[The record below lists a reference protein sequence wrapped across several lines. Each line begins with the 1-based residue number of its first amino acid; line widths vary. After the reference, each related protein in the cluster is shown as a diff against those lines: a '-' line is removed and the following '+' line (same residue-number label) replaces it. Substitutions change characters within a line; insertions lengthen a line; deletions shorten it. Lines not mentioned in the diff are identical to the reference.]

1 MILNDLS
8 FEKIETMLGQ
18 LKGQV
23 TPVRQKIANIKTIKC
38 GYKTDNTVPEV
49 TDEWEAFP
57 DGGRW
62 GIDPEEHRWFYS
74 KIKIPENLK
83 GEDVELY
90 IASTAPN
97 GSNWDPQYMAY
108 IDGEFVRGIDSNHR
122 YLKID
127 SSKPEHD
134 IHVYA
139 YSVPAGVW
147 CEFHFELCVFQRDV
161 EELYY
166 NIAVPFEALKVLDK
180 NSMEY
185 NQIKTSLRRALCL
198 VDWRY
203 PGEASFV
210 ESVKKANEFMEKEF
224 YGKVCGENGKIAS
237 CIGHT
242 HIDVAWRWTY
252 AQTREKTQRTF
263 SSVVELMKKYPE
275 YKFMSSQPQLF
286 AFLKEDAPKLYED
299 VKELIKQGRFEVE
312 GGMWLEADCNLMSG
326 ESFVRQF
333 LHGKRFFK
341 EEFDKD
347 NSMLWLPDVFGY
359 SAAMPQILQKCGIN
373 KFVTSKISWNEFNRM
388 PHDNFNWYG
397 IDGTSVFATFLT
409 ARKASRGLDGF
420 GSSYTPMLN
429 ADWVKGSYDRYEPKE
444 LNSNSIVTFGHGDGG
459 GGPTDENLESYSRL
473 KHGLP
478 GIPKVQMEFAGE
490 YVERMRQKLENDP
503 KLPKWVGELYLEFHR
518 GTYTSVAKNKKNNRK
533 SEFLYQNA
541 EAAAYMA
548 KVLTGF
554 DYDKEKL
561 NSGWRLIL
569 LNQFHDIL
577 PGSSIASVYDKCD
590 EDYAI
595 VKQKGDDVLDSA
607 RKAIASNIK
616 TDGGLV
622 VFNPNSF
629 VTSSAI
635 PYNGEMVYVENVPA
649 KGYKVVKPEKSK
661 AEYKLN
667 GKTIETKFYIVE
679 FNDDYSI
686 SRIFDK
692 ANSREVLRENGRANV
707 IQAYEDYPYQY
718 DAWEISNYYEDTMYE
733 INSVEDVKFFDE
745 GECFGFEIKRKFLES
760 DFCQKI
766 CFYNHSPRIDFVT
779 VSDWKQEHYMVKAAF
794 DVDVNTDKA
803 TYEIQ
808 FGNLQRSTHQNTSW
822 DAAKFEVC
830 AHKFMD
836 MAEYGYGVSLMNDC
850 KYGHSVKD
858 GTMKLSL
865 FKCATHPD
873 PNADKIVHSF
883 TYSLYPHAGDFREAG
898 TVQMAYELNNP
909 LAVVEV
915 NKQDGTLPE
924 EYSFVKCNADNFI
937 VETLKMAEDGDSL
950 ILRGYEA
957 YNKLTQVELD
967 FGFPVKSAKLCD
979 MMENDIGDVELD
991 LNKVRFTAKPF
1002 EIVTL
1007 KIN

>member
-1 MILNDLS
+1 MILCDLS
-8 FEKIETMLGQ
+8 VEKIKTMLEQLHGQ
-18 LKGQV
+18 I
-23 TPVRQKIANIKTIKC
+23 TPVRKKITDIKTKKC
-38 GYKTDNTVPEV
+38 GYKTDNSVP
-49 TDEWEAFP
+49 TDMDSWASFGEYE
-57 DGGRW
+57 RW
-62 GIDPEEHRWFYS
+62 GTDPEEHRWFYT
-74 KIKIPENLK
+74 KLEIPQELMGK
-83 GEDVELY
+83 DLELY
-90 IASTAPN
+90 IASTTPQ
-97 GSNWDPQYMAY
+97 GRHWEPQYLVY
-108 IDGEFVRGIDSNHR
+108 VDGKPVRGMDCNHR
-122 YLKID
+122 YLKLD
-127 SSKPEHD
+127 STKAQQD

-139 YSVPAGVW
+139 YSTPAGEL
-147 CEFHFELCVFQRDV
+147 CEFHCELCLFQRDV
-161 EELYY
+161 ERFYY
-166 NIAVPFEALKVLDK
+166 NIKVPFDAMKVLEE
-180 NSMEY
+180 NSLEY
-185 NQIKTSLRRALCL
+185 NTIKPFLRQALCL

-203 PGEASFV
+203 PGEKSFV
-210 ESVKKANEFMEKEF
+210 DSIVKANEYMENEF
-224 YGKVCGENGKIAS
+224 YAKVCGDNGMLAS

-286 AFLKEDAPKLYED
+286 AFLKEDAPELYAQ

-373 KFVTSKISWNEFNRM
+373 KFVTSKIGWNEFNRM

-397 IDGTSVFATFLT
+397 IDGTSVFTSFLT
-409 ARKASRGLDGF
+409 AKRAEDRDRFIST
-420 GSSYTPMLN
+420 YTPMLEPSYIR
-429 ADWVKGSYDRYEPKE
+429 GSYDRYEPKE
-444 LNSNSIVTFGHGDGG
+444 LNNNSVVTFGHGDGG
-459 GGPTDENLESYSRL
+459 GGPTDENIENYRRL
-473 KHGLP
+473 KHGVP
-478 GIPKVQMEFAGE
+478 GIPKTQMEFAGE

-541 EAAAYMA
+541 EASAYMA
-548 KVLTGF
+548 NKLTGYK
-554 DYDKEKL
+554 YDKEKL
-561 NSGWRLIL
+561 NDGWRIIL

-577 PGSSIASVYDKCD
+577 PGSSIGPVYDKCD

-595 VKQKGDDVLDSA
+595 VMDKGNSVLDGA
-607 RKAIASNIK
+607 RASIVSNIK

-629 VTSSAI
+629 DVSSEI
-635 PYNGEMVYVENVPA
+635 DVDGKKVYVENIPA
-649 KGYKVVKPEKSK
+649 KGYKVVKPEISK
-661 AEYKLN
+661 AEYSLN
-667 GKTIETKFYIVE
+667 GKILETKYYIIE
-679 FNDDYSI
+679 FADDYSI

-692 ANSREVLRENGRANV
+692 ANNREVLREGGRANV
-707 IQAYEDYPYQY
+707 IQAFEDYPYQY

-733 INSVEDVKFFDE
+733 ISDVADAEFFDE
-745 GECFGFEIKRKFLES
+745 GECFGFYVKRKFLES

-794 DVDVNTDKA
+794 DVNVNTDKA

-808 FGNLQRSTHQNTSW
+808 FGHVSRSTHQNTSW

-836 MAEYGYGVSLMNDC
+836 MGEYDYGVSLMNDC
-850 KYGHSVKD
+850 KYGHNVKD

-873 PNADKIVHSF
+873 PDADKIVHSF
-883 TYSLYPHAGDFREAG
+883 TYSLYPHSGDFRQAG

-909 LAVVEV
+909 LVAVPVE
-915 NKQDGTLPE
+915 KQDGTLPQ
-924 EYSFVKCNADNFI
+924 EYSFVRSNADNFI
-937 VETLKMAEDGDSL
+937 VETLKMAEDSDSL
-950 ILRGYEA
+950 IVRGYEA
-957 YNKLTQVELD
+957 YNKRTCVELD
-967 FGFPVKSAKLCD
+967 FGFEVKSAKLCD
-979 MMENDIGDVELD
+979 MMENEIGDVELCG
-991 LNKVRFTAKPF
+991 NKVKFTAKPF
-1002 EIVTL
+1002 EIVTI

>member
-8 FEKIETMLGQ
+8 KEKIGIMLEHLHEQ
-18 LKGQV
+18 MI
-23 TPVRQKIANIKTIKC
+23 PVREHIKDIKTKKC
-38 GYKTDNTVPEV
+38 DYKTDNVVP
-49 TDEWEAFP
+49 TDIESWDTFAFNE
-57 DGGRW
+57 RW
-62 GIDPEEHRWFYS
+62 GTDPEEHRWFY
-74 KIKIPENLK
+74 INLNIPQELLGK
-83 GEDVELY
+83 DLELY
-90 IASTAPN
+90 IASTTPRAKH
-97 GSNWDPQYMAY
+97 WDPQYLVY
-108 IDGEFVRGIDSNHR
+108 VDGKLIRGMDCNHR
-122 YLKID
+122 YLKLD
-127 SSKPEHD
+127 STKAQQD
-134 IHVYA
+134 IYVYA
-139 YSVPAGVW
+139 YSVPHGVL
-147 CEFHFELCVFQRDV
+147 CEFHCDLCLFERDV
-161 EELYY
+161 ERLYY
-166 NIAVPFEALKVLDK
+166 NIKIPFDAMNVLDS
-180 NSMEY
+180 NSLEH
-185 NQIKTSLRRALCL
+185 NTIKPFLRKALCL
-198 VDWRY
+198 VDWRH
-203 PGEASFV
+203 PGKESFI
-210 ESVKKANEFMEKEF
+210 ESVKKANKYLEEEF
-224 YGKVCGENGKIAS
+224 YSKVCSDNGMLTS

-263 SSVVELMKKYPE
+263 SSVVEMMKKYPE

-286 AFLKEDAPKLYED
+286 AFLKEDAPELYAE
-299 VKELIKQGRFEVE
+299 VKELVKQGRFEVE

-347 NSMLWLPDVFGY
+347 NTMLWLPDVFGY

-409 ARKASRGLDGF
+409 AREVESTDSF
-420 GSSYTPMLN
+420 GATYTPMLTPSY
-429 ADWVKGSYDRYEPKE
+429 ARGSYDRYEPKE
-444 LNSNSIVTFGHGDGG
+444 LNNNSILTFGHGDGG
-459 GGPTDENLESYSRL
+459 GGPTDENLESYRRL
-473 KHGLP
+473 KHGIP
-478 GIPKVQMEFAGE
+478 GIPKTQMEFAGE

-503 KLPKWVGELYLEFHR
+503 KLPKWIGELYLEFHR

-541 EAAAYMA
+541 ETAAYVA
-548 KVLTGF
+548 KTLTGF

-561 NSGWRLIL
+561 NSGWKLIL

-577 PGSSIASVYDKCD
+577 PGSSISSVYDKCD

-595 VKQKGDDVLDSA
+595 VMEKGNSVLDGA
-607 RKAIASNIK
+607 RTAIVNNIK

-629 VTSSAI
+629 ACSSTVDYEGEAI
-635 PYNGEMVYVENVPA
+635 YVENVPA
-649 KGYKVVKPEKSK
+649 KGYKVIAPQKSK
-661 AEYKLN
+661 SEYSLN
-667 GKTIETKFYIVE
+667 GKTLETKYYTVE
-679 FNDDYSI
+679 FADDYTI

-692 ANSREVLRENGRANV
+692 ANNREVLRDGGRANV
-707 IQAYEDYPYQY
+707 IQAFEDYPYEY
-718 DAWEISNYYEDTMYE
+718 DAWELSNYYEDTMYE
-733 INSVEDVKFFDE
+733 INSVEEVKFFDE
-745 GECFGFEIKRKFLES
+745 GERFGFYVKRKFLES

-766 CFYNHSPRIDFVT
+766 CFYNNSPKIDFVT
-779 VSDWKQEHYMVKAAF
+779 VSDWKQEHYMIKAAF
-794 DVDVNTDKA
+794 DVNINTDKA

-808 FGNLQRSTHQNTSW
+808 FGNVERPTHQNTSW

-836 MAEYGYGVSLMNDC
+836 MAEYDYGVSLMNDC
-850 KYGHSVKD
+850 KYGHNVKD

-883 TYSLYPHAGDFREAG
+883 TYSLYPHSGDFRQAG
-898 TVQMAYELNNP
+898 TVQMAYDLNNP
-909 LAVVEV
+909 LVAIPVG
-915 NKQDGTLPE
+915 KQDGTLPE

-937 VETLKMAEDGDSL
+937 VETMKMAEDSDSL
-950 ILRGYEA
+950 IVRGYEA
-957 YNKLTQVELD
+957 YNKRTPVELD
-967 FGFPVKSAKLCD
+967 FGFEVKSAKLCD
-979 MMENDIGDVELD
+979 MMENEIGDVELD
-991 LNKVRFTAKPF
+991 GNKVKFTAKPF
-1002 EIVTL
+1002 EIVTI